1 MSRDEVSQAL
11 PAFPAPQVPSSL
23 ERGSAVPTIPS
34 HTLATRDTSAS
45 KRRNYF
51 IALCQVWSVF
61 TFVTT
66 CTMFS
71 SGGWDGILINCSS
84 NMRNVLLAT
93 IICMWI
99 IGVITYLLKEEPTIA
114 SFVAFMWWAIL
125 SIITTV
131 LYIVNRKTNPTCMNY
146 LKFGQVDSP
155 GNVVVYHII
164 MTWTLTS
171 GIAVCLAVILNPRTK
186 RYR

>member
-1 MSRDEVSQAL
+1 MSRDEVSQV
-11 PAFPAPQVPSSL
+11 PQAPQ
-23 ERGSAVPTIPS
+23 VPTIPS
-34 HTLATRDTSAS
+34 HPLATRDTP
-45 KRRNYF
+45 KHRVYF

-84 NMRNVLLAT
+84 NMRNILLAT

-99 IGVITYLLKEEPTIA
+99 IGVITFLLKEEPTIA
-114 SFVAFMWWAIL
+114 SFIAFVWWAIL

-131 LYIVNRKTNPTCMNY
+131 LYIVNRKYNPTCMNY
-146 LKFGQVDSP
+146 LKFGQIDSP

-171 GIAVCLAVILNPRTK
+171 GIAVLAAILNWNTRT
-186 RYR
+186 YRCRSY

>member
-1 MSRDEVSQAL
+1 MSRDKVYQAT
-11 PAFPAPQVPSSL
+11 PAPQVPSSV
-23 ERGSAVPTIPS
+23 EPSSWEPTVPSQLLTTPN
-34 HTLATRDTSAS
+34 TS

-51 IALCQVWSVF
+51 IALCQVWAVF

-114 SFVAFMWWAIL
+114 SFIAFIWWAIL

-131 LYIVNRKTNPTCMNY
+131 LYIVDRKTNSCMYY

-155 GNVVVYHII
+155 GNVIVYHII
-164 MTWTLTS
+164 MTWTLSS
-171 GIAVCLAVILNPRTK
+171 GIAVCLAVILNPRVK
-186 RYR
+186 RHI